1 MDMPVN
7 ERAKKGIFLSFQNP
21 LEVPGVTLS
30 SFIRSALEQKT
41 KTRLRLW
48 DFKKKLAETMKLLD
62 MDESYADRDLNVG
75 FSGGEKKKAE
85 ILQMLMLEPKLAIL
99 DGTGYPAVAYGK
111 TKLMSLK
118 EFSSIDKEKAEN
130 MRKDVRKTLD
140 QLLRLRLGLEE
151 VELEWTCDGTI
162 YKTVC
167 VVSGTLGILY
177 ENVFINSFQLGVETT
192 TVRSEF

>member
-1 MDMPVN
+1 M
-7 ERAKKGIFLSFQNP
+7 
-21 LEVPGVTLS
+21 
-30 SFIRSALEQKT
+30 KT
-41 KTRLRLW
+41 KAIIISLFFCLFMGASFLCGATPYLSAGQPADSVLW
-48 DFKKKLAETMKLLD
+48 KQQLD
-62 MDESYADRDLNVG
+62 MI
-75 FSGGEKKKAE
+75 KK
-85 ILQMLMLEPKLAIL
+85 
-99 DGTGYPAVAYGK
+99 
-111 TKLMSLK
+111 
-118 EFSSIDKEKAEN
+118 N

-177 ENVFINSFQLGVETT
+177 ENVFINSFQPGVETT

>member
-1 MDMPVN
+1 MKTKVIIISLFFCLFMGASFLCGATPYLSAGQPADSVLWKQQLDMIKKNTAEYHLGYVLTGYKYIDKISTEEEL
-7 ERAKKGIFLSFQNP
+7 ERA
-21 LEVPGVTLS
+21 
-30 SFIRSALEQKT
+30 
-41 KTRLRLW
+41 
-48 DFKKKLAETMKLLD
+48 
-62 MDESYADRDLNVG
+62 
-75 FSGGEKKKAE
+75 
-85 ILQMLMLEPKLAIL
+85 KLAIL

-177 ENVFINSFQLGVETT
+177 ENVFINSFQPGVETT

>member
-1 MDMPVN
+1 MLVHGRILFVWSYALSLRWPTGRFRFMETTTGYDKEKYAEYHLGYVLTGYKYIGKISTEEEL
-7 ERAKKGIFLSFQNP
+7 ERA
-21 LEVPGVTLS
+21 
-30 SFIRSALEQKT
+30 
-41 KTRLRLW
+41 
-48 DFKKKLAETMKLLD
+48 
-62 MDESYADRDLNVG
+62 
-75 FSGGEKKKAE
+75 
-85 ILQMLMLEPKLAIL
+85 KLAIL

-177 ENVFINSFQLGVETT
+177 ENVFINSFQPGVETT